1 MVECADSNSK
11 VNFKIMEHRE
21 LSEKEIVDIKTLHDA
36 GWSLDGSSNTFVK
49 HCTSKNI
56 SVGLKIENN

>member
-21 LSEKEIVDIKTLHDA
+21 LSEKERVYIKRLNVA
-36 GWSLDGSSNTFVK
+36 GWSLDEWSNKSVK
-49 HCTSKNI
+49 HCTSKKH
-56 SVGLKIENN
+56 LCRTKDWD